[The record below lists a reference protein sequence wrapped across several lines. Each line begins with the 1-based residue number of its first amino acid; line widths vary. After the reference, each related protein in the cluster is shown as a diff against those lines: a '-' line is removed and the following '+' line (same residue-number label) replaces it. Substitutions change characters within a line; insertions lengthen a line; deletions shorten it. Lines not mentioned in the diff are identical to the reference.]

1 MNLRLCSPNQQYEQK
16 GNKNS
21 SHQFSRQHLSTA
33 SHFFF
38 PATID
43 PLHTVKTV
51 PLKRRLPTGTQLS
64 PHPDTQSF
72 HPLVSSLLDPKTWSL
87 VGWPPLGKQGAC
99 RAGGTDSG
107 SHISRRTPLPCRR
120 NETPLSPQKE
130 ITCRCSNS
138 RLHQHQKVQTNHKP
152 IRRGKNTQFQ
162 KECPAPGER
171 KTTA

>member
-1 MNLRLCSPNQQYEQK
+1 MNRRGTRILVISFLGSICQLHPI
-16 GNKNS
+16 S
-21 SHQFSRQHLSTA
+21 SSRPPSIP
-33 SHFFF
+33 F
-38 PATID
+38 
-43 PLHTVKTV
+43 
-51 PLKRRLPTGTQLS
+51 
-64 PHPDTQSF
+64 TQSR
-72 HPLVSSLLDPKTWSL
+72 LSLLREGCPRGLSCPLTQTLNLFIPSLVPKTWSL